1 MARKRPVL
9 ARVLEAR
16 SVASVAYGEIGSSVF
31 IALGIV
37 AAFAGA
43 LLPWVLLA
51 VGIVFFLVTLS
62 YAEGTAAL
70 PETGGGAMLVR
81 RAFNDPAGFLTG
93 WVLLL
98 DYVVVIALAALFM
111 PHYVGEAV
119 GWAAITEQ
127 PWDGVVGVGVIV
139 AVAVARLARRSELY
153 RVAPAI
159 AVVALATQLLLVV
172 LGLAFVFDGTDLTA
186 GLDLGSAP
194 AWGDLAFA
202 LALAALAYTGLETV
216 ANYAAETREPGRT
229 LPRSLFAAVGAVVI
243 VTFLLGLVGVSVQ
256 NLGGEWARAPLVGIA
271 AALDESLPG
280 TFVDVVR
287 IVVAASGAVVLVAT
301 ITTSMSG
308 VGRLTHSL
316 GQHAMLPRAFARLS
330 ARTLIAPA
338 AILWSAGIAA
348 GLLIVSNAAGQEVR
362 FLASLY
368 SFGILLAFVAAQ
380 LAVLRLRRTE
390 PDLKRPYR
398 TPGNVRIRGTEMP
411 LPALVGAP
419 LAFLLWVAAVATHDA
434 ARIAGPLW
442 LLAGAILFVVVRRAE
457 GEGLLERVRPAQP
470 DLVPE
475 PEGAYARILV
485 PLKLGPIG
493 EEVLATAVRLA
504 EERHSAVEVLHV
516 IRVPLNQPLDA
527 ELPDSEWH
535 AEQSLA
541 EVEEMAA
548 EHGVEIET
556 KIVRA
561 RALGEAIVTQA
572 REWGADLIVLGSAP
586 RWRRQSRFFSPTVD
600 YVLRKAPCEVMVVT
614 YPQGVLEETTVEL

>member
-9 ARVLEAR
+9 VRALETR

-37 AAFAGA
+37 ALFAGA
-43 LLPWVLLA
+43 LLPWILLA

-98 DYVVVIALAALFM
+98 DYVVVIALAALFV

-119 GWAAITEQ
+119 GWNAITEQ
-127 PWDGVVGVGVIV
+127 PWDGVIGVGVIA
-139 AVAVARLARRSELY
+139 AVALARLARRSELY

-159 AVVALATQLLLVV
+159 AAVALVTQLLLVV
-172 LGLAFVFDGTDLTA
+172 LGLAFLFHRDDLTR
-186 GLDLGSAP
+186 GLELGVSP
-194 AWGDLAFA
+194 TWGDLAFS

-216 ANYAAETREPGRT
+216 ANYAAETSEPGRT
-229 LPRSLFAAVGAVVI
+229 LPKSLFGAVGAVVV
-243 VTFLLGLVGVSVQ
+243 VTFLLGLVGVSVDE
-256 NLGGEWARAPLVGIA
+256 LGGDWQRAPLVGIA
-271 AALDESLPG
+271 AALEEALPG
-280 TFVDVVR
+280 GFVDVVR
-287 IVVAASGAVVLVAT
+287 ILVALSGAVVLVAT
-301 ITTSMSG
+301 ITTSISG

-316 GQHAMLPRAFARLS
+316 GQHEMLPRAFARLNP
-330 ARTLIAPA
+330 RTLIAPS
-338 AILWSAGIAA
+338 AILGSAGIAA
-348 GLLIVSNAAGQEVR
+348 GLLVVSNAAGQEVR

-390 PDLKRPYR
+390 PDLERPYR
-398 TPGNVRIRGTEMP
+398 APGNVRIRGVELP

-442 LLAGAILFVVVRRAE
+442 LVAGVILFVVVRRAE
-457 GEGLLERVRPAQP
+457 GEGLMERVLPAEP

-475 PEGAYARILV
+475 AEGMYGRILV

-504 EERHSAVEVLHV
+504 EERSCVVEVLHV
-516 IRVPLNQPLDA
+516 LRVDLDLPLDA
-527 ELPDSEWH
+527 ELPDSEWN
-535 AEQSLA
+535 AQQSLA
-541 EVEEMAA
+541 EVKEMAT
-548 EHGVEIET
+548 EHGVDIEA
-556 KIVRA
+556 KMVRA
-561 RALGEAIVTQA
+561 RALGEAIVAEA
-572 REWGADLIVLGSAP
+572 RDWGADLIILGSAP

-614 YPQGVLEETTVEL
+614 YPQGVLEETTVEV

>member
-9 ARVLEAR
+9 VRALETR

-37 AAFAGA
+37 ALFAGA
-43 LLPWVLLA
+43 LLPWILLA

-98 DYVVVIALAALFM
+98 DYVVVIALAALFV
-111 PHYVGEAV
+111 PHYVGAAV
-119 GWAAITEQ
+119 GWNAITEQ
-127 PWDGVVGVGVIV
+127 PWDGVIGVGVIA
-139 AVAVARLARRSELY
+139 AVAVARLVRRSELY

-159 AVVALATQLLLVV
+159 AAVALVTQLLLVV
-172 LGLAFVFDGTDLTA
+172 LGLAFLFHGDDLTR
-186 GLDLGSAP
+186 GLELGVSP
-194 AWGDLAFA
+194 TWGDLAFS

-216 ANYAAETREPGRT
+216 ANYAAETSEPGRT
-229 LPRSLFAAVGAVVI
+229 LPKSLFGAVGAVVV
-243 VTFLLGLVGVSVQ
+243 VTFLLGLVGVSVDE
-256 NLGGEWARAPLVGIA
+256 LGGDWQRAPLVGIA
-271 AALDESLPG
+271 AALEEALPG
-280 TFVDVVR
+280 GFVDVVR
-287 IVVAASGAVVLVAT
+287 ILVALSGAVVLVAT
-301 ITTSMSG
+301 ITTSISG

-316 GQHAMLPRAFARLS
+316 GQHEMLPRAFARLNP
-330 ARTLIAPA
+330 RTLIAPS
-338 AILWSAGIAA
+338 AILGSAGIAA
-348 GLLIVSNAAGQEVR
+348 GLLVVANAAGQEVR

-390 PDLKRPYR
+390 PDLERPYR
-398 TPGNVRIRGTEMP
+398 APGNIRIRGVELP

-442 LLAGAILFVVVRRAE
+442 LVAGVILFVVVRRAE
-457 GEGLLERVRPAQP
+457 GEGLMERVLPAEP

-475 PEGAYARILV
+475 AEGMYGRILV

-504 EERHSAVEVLHV
+504 EERSCVVEVVHV
-516 IRVPLNQPLDA
+516 IRVDLDLPLDA
-527 ELPDSEWH
+527 ELPDSEWN
-535 AEQSLA
+535 AQRSLA
-541 EVEEMAA
+541 EVKEMAM
-548 EHGVEIET
+548 EHGVEIEA
-556 KIVRA
+556 KMVRA
-561 RALGEAIVTQA
+561 RALGEAIVAEA
-572 REWGADLIVLGSAP
+572 RDWGADLIILGSAP

-614 YPQGVLEETTVEL
+614 YPQGVLEETTVEV

>member
-9 ARVLEAR
+9 VRALETR

-37 AAFAGA
+37 ALFAGA
-43 LLPWVLLA
+43 LLPWILLA

-98 DYVVVIALAALFM
+98 DYVVVIALAALFV

-119 GWAAITEQ
+119 GWNAITEQ
-127 PWDGVVGVGVIV
+127 PWDGVIGVGVIA
-139 AVAVARLARRSELY
+139 AVALARLARRSELY

-159 AVVALATQLLLVV
+159 AAVALVTQLLLVV
-172 LGLAFVFDGTDLTA
+172 LGLAFLFHRDDLTR
-186 GLDLGSAP
+186 GLELGVSP
-194 AWGDLAFA
+194 TWGDLAFS

-216 ANYAAETREPGRT
+216 ANYAAETSEPGRT
-229 LPRSLFAAVGAVVI
+229 LPKSLFGAVGAVVV
-243 VTFLLGLVGVSVQ
+243 VTFLLGLVGVSVDE
-256 NLGGEWARAPLVGIA
+256 LGGDWQRAPLVGIA
-271 AALDESLPG
+271 AALEEALPG
-280 TFVDVVR
+280 GFVDVVR
-287 IVVAASGAVVLVAT
+287 ILVALSGAVVLVAT
-301 ITTSMSG
+301 ITTSISG

-316 GQHAMLPRAFARLS
+316 GQHEMLPRAFARLNP
-330 ARTLIAPA
+330 RTLIAPS
-338 AILWSAGIAA
+338 AILGSAGIAA
-348 GLLIVSNAAGQEVR
+348 GLLVVSNAAGQEVR

-390 PDLKRPYR
+390 PDLERPYR
-398 TPGNVRIRGTEMP
+398 APGNVRIRGVELP

-442 LLAGAILFVVVRRAE
+442 LVAGVILFVVVRRAE
-457 GEGLLERVRPAQP
+457 GEGLMERVLPAEP

-475 PEGAYARILV
+475 AEGMYGRILV

-504 EERHSAVEVLHV
+504 EERSCVVEVLHV
-516 IRVPLNQPLDA
+516 LRVDLDLPLDA
-527 ELPDSEWH
+527 ELPDSEWN
-535 AEQSLA
+535 AQRSLA
-541 EVEEMAA
+541 EVKEMAT
-548 EHGVEIET
+548 EHGVDIEA
-556 KIVRA
+556 KMVRA
-561 RALGEAIVTQA
+561 RALGEAIVAEA
-572 REWGADLIVLGSAP
+572 RDWGADLIILGSAP

-614 YPQGVLEETTVEL
+614 YPQGVLEETTVEV

>member
-9 ARVLEAR
+9 ARVLGAR

-37 AAFAGA
+37 AAYTGA
-43 LLPWVLLA
+43 LLPWVLLL
-51 VGIVFFLVTLS
+51 VGVIFFLVTLS

-98 DYVVVIALAALFM
+98 DYVVVIALAALFV

-119 GWAAITEQ
+119 GWHTITDE
-127 PWDGVVGVGVIV
+127 PWDGLVGVGVIA
-139 AVAVARLARRSELY
+139 AVAAARLVRRSELY

-159 AVVALATQLLLVV
+159 AAVALLTQLLLIV
-172 LGLAFVFDGTDLTA
+172 LGLAFLFDVSDLTT
-186 GLDLGSAP
+186 GVDLGSAP
-194 AWGDLAFA
+194 SWSDLAFG

-216 ANYAAETREPGRT
+216 ANYASETHEPGRT
-229 LPRSLFAAVGAVVI
+229 LPRSLFGAVGAVV
-243 VTFLLGLVGVSVQ
+243 VMTFLLGLVGVSIGQ
-256 NLGGEWARAPLVGIA
+256 LGGWTRAPLVGMA
-271 AALDESLPG
+271 VALEEALPAG
-280 TFVDVVR
+280 VVDAIR
-287 IVVAASGAVVLVAT
+287 IVVAVSGAVVLVAT
-301 ITTSMSG
+301 ITTSISG

-316 GQHAMLPRAFARLS
+316 GQHGMLPRPFARLN
-330 ARTLIAPA
+330 ARTLISPA
-338 AILWSAGIAA
+338 AILGSAGIAA
-348 GLLIVSNAAGQEVR
+348 VLLVVSDAAGQEVR

-380 LAVLRLRRTE
+380 VAVLRLRQTE
-390 PDLKRPYR
+390 PGLERPYR
-398 TPGNVRIRGTEMP
+398 APGNVRLRGVELP

-419 LAFLLWVAAVATHDA
+419 LALLLWVAAVATHDA

-442 LLAGAILFVVVRRAE
+442 LLAGVILFVVVRRAE
-457 GEGLLERVRPAQP
+457 GEGLLERVLPAEA

-475 PEGAYARILV
+475 PEGAYVRILV

-516 IRVPLNQPLDA
+516 IRVPLDRPLDA
-527 ELPDSEWH
+527 ELPDAVWR

-541 EVEEMAA
+541 EIEEMAA

-556 KIVRA
+556 KVVRA
-561 RALGEAIVTQA
+561 RALGEAIVTEA
-572 REWGADLIVLGSAP
+572 EEWGADLIVLGSAP